1 MNTGFITISLIFSW
15 FNFQVSHILKT
26 NSNIIALH
34 GIPTYENIKPV
45 TAIFESLSRQGIWS
59 RIRNDRHAGLIKGY
73 TLSNTKSLFYSLK
86 NNYLCIMIAGKL
98 KYKKKSH
105 LIKIL
110 QQSQSSY
117 DILLTDKG
125 GADWST
131 NMK

>member
-73 TLSNTKSLFYSLK
+73 TQKQLFMHNDSWEIEILK
-86 NNYLCIMIAGKL
+86 KIP
-98 KYKKKSH
+98 